1 MDSHKNGWFT
11 EDELPNSNSFALS
24 IKYERVL
31 HREKSRFQEIIIFE
45 SSKFGRCL
53 ALNNCIQCTE
63 FDEFSYQESIAFLPL
78 NCHPRPKKVLIIGG
92 GDGGVA
98 REVLKHPL
106 VEEITVCEIDEAVVN
121 AAKKYLPSLACSFAN
136 SRVKL
141 VIADGYEF
149 VKNHKQMYDVIIT
162 DSSDPVGPA
171 ECLFQQVY
179 FQNLREALNPN
190 GIICSQAESY
200 WLYL

>member
-1 MDSHKNGWFT
+1 
-11 EDELPNSNSFALS
+11 
-24 IKYERVL
+24 
-31 HREKSRFQEIIIFE
+31 
-45 SSKFGRCL
+45 
-53 ALNNCIQCTE
+53 
-63 FDEFSYQESIAFLPL
+63 
-78 NCHPRPKKVLIIGG
+78 PKKVLIIGG

-200 WLYL
+200 WLYLKLIKNMYKTVKSIFKSVSYASISVPTYMSGQIGFILACKDQIVDFSRPLHEFTPEQRKAMEIKFYCEKMHAKSFTLPTFVVQ